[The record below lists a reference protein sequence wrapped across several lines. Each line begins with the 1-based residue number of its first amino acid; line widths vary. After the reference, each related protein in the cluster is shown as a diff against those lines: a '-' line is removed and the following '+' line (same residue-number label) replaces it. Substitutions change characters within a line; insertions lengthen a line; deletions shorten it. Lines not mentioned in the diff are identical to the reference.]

1 MPTPVPDEHKPAPD
15 FKALA
20 SLWPFIWPK
29 SLPLIRG
36 RVMIA
41 CLCLVASK
49 LANIAVPLIFKET
62 IDSLIVPADNLV
74 VIPVAL
80 ILAYGL
86 ARLMTAVFGELR
98 DGYFARV
105 TQRAVREVALKVFE
119 HLHDLGLRFHLERE
133 TGGVSRAIER
143 GIKGIETVL
152 QFMSFNIIPTLV
164 EIIMVSG
171 LMWWLYGYLF
181 SVITMITMFSY
192 VAFTLLIT
200 EWRIGFVRTMNT
212 TDSEAN
218 TKAIDSLLN
227 FETVKYFG
235 NEGHEA
241 ARFDSALKRYE
252 TAAVKSKLSLSLL
265 NIGQMTI
272 ASIGLVLVML
282 LAASQI
288 KSSIL
293 TVGDFVAVNT
303 YLIQL
308 YVPLFLLGFSYRE
321 VKLSLVNM
329 ETMFSLLY
337 VPQEVKNKPSAP
349 DLVIKKGE
357 VAFENVSFHYGS
369 NRPILKDIS
378 FQVPAGQTVAIVGSS
393 GAGKSTIARLLFRF
407 YDVRAGSIKIDGQDL
422 RDVTQQSLRRAIG
435 VVPQDTVL
443 FNDTIG
449 YNIAYGRPTATENE
463 IITAA
468 KGAHIHEFID
478 KLPEQYKTRVG
489 ERGLKLSGGEK
500 QRVAIARTLL
510 KCPQIFLFDEATSAL
525 DTKTEKQI
533 QKNLLEIAARHTTVI
548 IAHRLSTVID
558 AHEILVLDHGEIVE
572 RGTHVQLLKLDAH
585 YAAMW
590 HRQQEQFSQEGGPLE
605 VLLPK

>member
-1 MPTPVPDEHKPAPD
+1 MPTAVPNGYTLSPD
-15 FKALA
+15 LKTLK
-20 SLWPFIWPK
+20 SLWPYIWPK

-36 RVMIA
+36 RVLIA
-41 CLCLVASK
+41 CICLVVSK
-49 LANIAVPLIFKET
+49 LANIAVPLLFKDT
-62 IDSLIVPADNLV
+62 INDLISPQQSLV

-80 ILAYGL
+80 IFAYGL
-86 ARLMTAVFGELR
+86 ARLMTAVFSELR
-98 DGYFARV
+98 DGFFAHV
-105 TQRAVREVALKVFE
+105 TQRAVREVALNVFQ
-119 HLHDLGLRFHLERE
+119 HLHNLGLRFHLERE

-143 GIKGIETVL
+143 GIKGIETLL
-152 QFMSFNIIPTLV
+152 QFMSFNIIPTIV

-171 LMWWLYGYLF
+171 LLWWLYGALF
-181 SVITMITMFSY
+181 SIITMITMISY
-192 VAFTLLIT
+192 VGFTLVIT

-235 NEGHEA
+235 NEDHEA
-241 ARFDSALKRYE
+241 SRFDNALQQYE

-282 LAASQI
+282 LAAYQI
-288 KSSIL
+288 TAGIL
-293 TVGDFVAVNT
+293 TVGDYVAVNT

-321 VKLSLVNM
+321 VKLSLANM
-329 ETMFSLLY
+329 ESMFKLLY
-337 VPQEVKNKPSAP
+337 VPQEIRDQPSAP
-349 DLVIKKGE
+349 DLVLRQGE
-357 VAFENVSFHYGS
+357 VSFENVSFYYTPD
-369 NRPILKDIS
+369 RPILKDIS
-378 FQVPAGQTVAIVGSS
+378 FQVPPGQTVAIVGSS

-407 YDVRAGSIKIDGQDL
+407 YDVTQGSIKIDGQDIKN
-422 RDVTQQSLRRAIG
+422 VTQQSLRRTIG

-449 YNIAYGRPTATENE
+449 YNIAYGRPTATEAE
-463 IITAA
+463 IVAAA
-468 KGAHIHEFID
+468 KGAHIHDFIS
-478 KLPEQYKTRVG
+478 KLPAKYNTRVG

-510 KCPQIFLFDEATSAL
+510 KGPKIFLFDEATSAL

-533 QKNLLEIAARHTTVI
+533 QQNLEELAAHHTTVI

-558 AHEILVLDHGEIVE
+558 AHEILVLDQGEIVE
-572 RGTHVQLLKLDAH
+572 RGTHKQLLQKKGL

-590 HRQQEQFSQEGGPLE
+590 QRQQEQFSREDSSH
-605 VLLPK
+605 